1 MLVCSSPS
9 SSKNATFSFSVFWT
23 VTAKVKLL
31 FALLLHFS
39 LGEDSTSN
47 YGMSPSFLIY
57 CGQVKDVTLMVTCI
71 FDLLACVGVDLS
83 SCNDFVVCGVDLG

>member
-1 MLVCSSPS
+1 
-9 SSKNATFSFSVFWT
+9 
-23 VTAKVKLL
+23 
-31 FALLLHFS
+31 LHFS